1 MERIVKMELFGREYY
16 LAYNGAAMFALMEDG
31 GEAREIIE
39 KITAGNAEAFDALVR
54 SAAVMSVQGNLVRRY
69 MGHPQ
74 GPTLTETELRVR
86 LYPED
91 AIILMQQVIKAM
103 TLGMQR
109 EIPEEGDV
117 DLGLRELE
125 KKTN

>member
-1 MERIVKMELFGREYY
+1 MELFGREYY

-54 SAAVMSVQGNLVRRY
+54 SASVMSVQGNLVRRY
-69 MGHPQ
+69 MGNPQ

>member
-1 MERIVKMELFGREYY
+1 MELFGREYY

-74 GPTLTETELRVR
+74 GLTLTEAELRVR